1 MSKKIDQRLDSI
13 VETAKVVT
21 ESEQERTDVK
31 TSVGRL
37 AGEDVPFM
45 VSYITQMEAVIATL
59 REEKQAIEAFDKA
72 IASQDEAAMAQLSK
86 QVMNAGRAVE
96 KALEDL
102 DRWKN
107 ILR

>member
-13 VETAKVVT
+13 VETAKVIA

-59 REEKQAIEAFDKA
+59 LEEKQAMEAFDQA
-72 IASQDEAAMAQLSK
+72 LAAQDETALAHLSK
-86 QVMNAGRAVE
+86 QVMRAGRAVE

-107 ILR
+107 ILE